1 MACPLYLLILVVGV
15 VLQALSVHSRIE
27 QKGRTCTVVPEGHGR
42 DDSASIIS
50 AFARCNKDASVVF
63 LNETYHVER
72 VMSTHGLENVTID
85 IKGTLVWGTN
95 TTYWINNS
103 LPLGYQNQSVAWDF
117 GGDNVFWTGHGYGTF
132 DGNGQIWYDLANGT
146 SNMAGRPINLVI
158 RNSTNFTM
166 QGMRFVQSQ
175 FWTMAVHTAQNV
187 LLEGITIRSVS
198 NSSAP
203 TQNTDGIDTFY
214 TNNITLRHWDVTGGD
229 DAVAP
234 KANTSNLLVQDSH
247 FHITSGV
254 AIGSIGQY
262 PGVYEVIEN
271 VTAERIICDGCHHV
285 GHVKTWTGVELGVP
299 PNGGGGGLG
308 FVRNVVF
315 RDYTVT
321 NISQGVAVITQ
332 CTSYNNLTGDC
343 DTSTFQISNITWA
356 NITGT
361 VSNALLGSLQ
371 CSGAAPCTDIFIEG
385 VEGLVFHNT
394 TLPEPAVECSNVMLG
409 PGSVTCNG
417 NMTIS

>member
-1 MACPLYLLILVVGV
+1 MVYSKHLLILCIGA
-15 VLQALSVHSRIE
+15 VLQALSVQSRVD
-27 QKGRTCTVVPEGHGR
+27 KRGHVCTVVPERNGH
-42 DDSASIIS
+42 DDSPSIVS
-50 AFARCNKDASVVF
+50 AFTQCKKDASVVF

-72 VMSTHGLENVTID
+72 VLSTHGLRNVTVD
-85 IKGTLVWGTN
+85 IRGTLLWGTN

-117 GGDNVFWTGHGYGTF
+117 GGDNILWSGHGYGTF

-175 FWTMAVHTAQNV
+175 FWTMAVHTAENV
-187 LLEGITIRSVS
+187 LLEDITIRSVS

-214 TNNITLRHWDVTGGD
+214 TNNITLRNWDVTEGD

-234 KANTSNLLVQDSH
+234 KANTSNMLIQDSH
-247 FHITSGV
+247 FRDGGGV

-262 PGVYEVIEN
+262 LGVYEFIEN
-271 VTAERIICDGCHHV
+271 ITAERIICDRCAHAGY
-285 GHVKTWTGVELGVP
+285 VKTWTGVQKGVP
-299 PNGGGGGLG
+299 PNGGGGGVG
-308 FVRNVVF
+308 FVKNILF
-315 RDYTVT
+315 RDFKVT
-321 NISQGVAVITQ
+321 NTTNGVALITQ
-332 CTSYNNLTGDC
+332 CTSYNGQTGDC
-343 DTSTFQISNITWA
+343 DTSTFQISHVTWS

-361 VSNALLGSLQ
+361 VSNNLLASLQ
-371 CSGAAPCTDIFIEG
+371 CSGAVPCPDIVIEG
-385 VEGLVFHNT
+385 VQGLVFNAT
-394 TLPEPAVECSNVMLG
+394 SSEPEIECSHVTVG
-409 PGSVTCNG
+409 PGSAACNG
-417 NMTIS
+417 